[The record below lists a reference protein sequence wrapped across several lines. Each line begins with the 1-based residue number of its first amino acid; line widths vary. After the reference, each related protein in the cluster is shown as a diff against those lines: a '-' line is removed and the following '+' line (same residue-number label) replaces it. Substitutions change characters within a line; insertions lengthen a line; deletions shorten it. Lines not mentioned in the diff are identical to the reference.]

1 MDSRRSVPLADIDD
15 VVLNTPSSWWDIP
28 VGGGFAGRAWA
39 ARLAKSFDDAHPML
53 KKQVLLLQR
62 RLMEDDHN
70 AGSVF
75 IDSGQAGS
83 RAVLWMDLIQGESDG
98 DADVLVSDFVAAL
111 PDDATDVG
119 HLSSTHET
127 GRLVGAGATF
137 SAPHPGGG
145 DGTSV
150 RKTVVVL
157 SVENGR
163 QQMVRLLMET
173 DLPEVPDF
181 GPADAHLMQIAERMT
196 VLF

>member
-15 VVLNTPSSWWDIP
+15 VLLNTPSSWWDIP
-28 VGGGFAGRAWA
+28 VAGGFAGRAWA
-39 ARLAKSFDDAHPML
+39 ARLAKSYDDAHPLL
-53 KKQVLLLQR
+53 KKQLLLLQR

-70 AGSVF
+70 AGTVF

-83 RAVLWMDLIQGESDG
+83 RAVLWMDLVQGESEG
-98 DADVLVSDFVAAL
+98 DADVLVSDFVTAL
-111 PDDATDVG
+111 PEDATDIR

-137 SAPHPGGG
+137 APAAPDGG
-145 DGTSV
+145 DGASV

-157 SVENGR
+157 SVENDR
-163 QQMVRLLMET
+163 HQMVRLLMET
-173 DLPEVPDF
+173 DLPEVPEF